1 MGTESGGAKN
11 SNNMAAKT
19 PKGPI
24 RKSKPIVSKTSLNSP
39 YEKIWTPVVGEDMQF
54 ILQTLLKKFEELGLK
69 KLENH
74 TRSSNGKKGQKGK
87 LSDGNKEK
95 VADKEIPEAEEA
107 QKTGWTYADLRK
119 QLAIGINEVTRALE
133 KNDLD
138 MVIVCKSAKPEMIT
152 RHIIELSYSREAPAC
167 QLPRLSENVAPALGL
182 KSVLALGFRKSS
194 DVFQE
199 QVLAIKARVPPLHVP
214 WLPTGFGQNEDVCVS
229 EANSEEEK
237 SVIPTPSR
245 KRKFS
250 PSERPPDVKLQ
261 ELKVKKIVP
270 NPKKKRKVK
279 VKKSLVKKITKTLPG
294 SIKKEKK

>member
-1 MGTESGGAKN
+1 
-11 SNNMAAKT
+11 MAAKT

-24 RKSKPIVSKTSLNSP
+24 RKPKPIVSKTSLNSP
-39 YEKIWTPVVGEDMQF
+39 YEKIWTPVVGDDMQF

-69 KLENH
+69 KMENQ
-74 TRSSNGKKGQKGK
+74 TKSSKVKKGKKAKLADGK
-87 LSDGNKEK
+87 KEK
-95 VADKEIPEAEEA
+95 VADTETPEEEA

-152 RHIIELSYSREAPAC
+152 RHIIELSYSREASAC

-194 DVFQE
+194 DEFRE

-214 WLPTGFGQNEDVCVS
+214 WLSAGPGQNEDVCIS
-229 EANSEEEK
+229 AEDDESEEEK
-237 SVIPTPSR
+237 SVTPASSR
-245 KRKFS
+245 KRKLS
-250 PSERPPDVKLQ
+250 PSQHPPDVKLQ

-279 VKKSLVKKITKTLPG
+279 VKKSLVKKITKTV
-294 SIKKEKK
+294 SRSTKKTEKK

>member
-1 MGTESGGAKN
+1 
-11 SNNMAAKT
+11 MAAKT

-24 RKSKPIVSKTSLNSP
+24 RKSKLIVSKTSLNSP
-39 YEKIWTPVVGEDMQF
+39 YEKIWTPEVGEDMQF

-87 LSDGNKEK
+87 LSDGSKEK

-152 RHIIELSYSREAPAC
+152 SHIIELSYSRGVPAC
-167 QLPRLSENVAPALGL
+167 QLPRLSENVAPALGI
-182 KSVLALGFRKSS
+182 KSVLALGFQKSS
-194 DVFQE
+194 DVFRE
-199 QVLAIKARVPPLHVP
+199 QVLSIMALIPPLHVP
-214 WLPTGFGQNEDVCVS
+214 RLPTECGQNEDVSVS
-229 EANSEEEK
+229 VEDDGSEEEE
-237 SVIPTPSR
+237 SVIPTPVQ
-245 KRKFS
+245 KRTLS
-250 PSERPPDVKLQ
+250 PSEHPPDVKLQ
-261 ELKVKKIVP
+261 ELKVKIVP
-270 NPKKKRKVK
+270 NPLKKQKFKEIADE
-279 VKKSLVKKITKTLPG
+279 KI
-294 SIKKEKK
+294 